1 MRDLKVVGEG
11 NVHPSKGYGFVTF
24 SKHEDAL
31 LALRN
36 LNNNPTIFTS
46 EKVWCHYANTLLQ
59 FKGPFELKWLEQYLV
74 LPVQNMLIHMLG
86 SAHP

>member
-11 NVHPSKGYGFVTF
+11 NVHPSKSYGFVTF

-36 LNNNPTIFTS
+36 INNNPTIFTND
-46 EKVWCHYANTLLQ
+46 KVCQPLRASS
-59 FKGPFELKWLEQYLV
+59 LKCT
-74 LPVQNMLIHMLG
+74 
-86 SAHP
+86 